1 MRAYHPGRRLVRR
14 LAPIALVVLAGLVV
28 PASATV
34 TGTLSQI
41 TTANA
46 TASQTTPAIA
56 GTLLVWDNSA
66 RLAGGMSNQDIFWED
81 VALPPNPQNL
91 TNTPGMQEF
100 LEDIDGSN
108 VVFTQTSPTSAGDI
122 LLADLSAKTPV
133 ASPVASADPNG
144 SFHYEQPSIGGRYIV
159 FIKAGVTQSD
169 VVAYDNAL
177 GLMLPMIT
185 NDPAVQAGPRVS
197 GNMAVW
203 EDWNSGNADVFG
215 MTIGQPP
222 SFPIATGAHNQRTPD
237 IDGNHVV
244 WVDSTPGGDDQIWV
258 YDLTTR
264 VGRQLTT
271 APGSKI
277 GPRISGN
284 RIVWSDSR
292 NGGNLD
298 IYTWD
303 LTTDTEDLLAGGAG
317 DQMLADI
324 DGNRVVYT
332 SNATGFEQV
341 YLFTIVAPP
350 PPPPPPGNVPLGC
363 DPTKTDLA
371 DGPVTL
377 SRLGKKAVNASH
389 SFMSQPGKRYYV
401 CVENGDAGGAN
412 RTAHLIFIVD
422 NDVVLTP
429 ADFKPN
435 NDPPHWV
442 SRQILDG
449 DEDETDDDE
458 QPHHFHHGGQ
468 KHVWSAALFGKRWPS
483 KVTLTIRVGK

>member
-1 MRAYHPGRRLVRR
+1 MRAYHPGPRLRP
-14 LAPIALVVLAGLVV
+14 LAPIALVLFAGLVV
-28 PASATV
+28 PASAAV

-41 TTANA
+41 TTADA

-66 RLAGGMSNQDIFWED
+66 RLAGGGVDQDIFWED

-100 LEDIDGSN
+100 IEDIDGTN
-108 VVFTQTSPTSAGDI
+108 VVFTQTSPTSGGDI
-122 LLADLSAKTPV
+122 LVADLSAKTPV

-169 VVAYDNAL
+169 VGAYDNSI

-185 NDPAVQAGPRVS
+185 NDPAMQAGPRVS
-197 GNMAVW
+197 GTVVVW

-215 MTIGQPP
+215 MQIGQPP

-292 NGGNLD
+292 SGNLD

-317 DQMLADI
+317 DQMLADV

-332 SNATGFEQV
+332 SNATGFEQL
-341 YLFTIVAPP
+341 YLFTTTA
-350 PPPPPPGNVPLGC
+350 PPPPPGNVPPGC
-363 DPTKTDLA
+363 DPTKTDVA

-377 SRLGKKAVNASH
+377 SRPDKKAVNASH
-389 SFMSQPGKRYYV
+389 SFMPLPGKQYSV

-412 RTAHLIFIVD
+412 RTAHLLFVVD

-442 SRQILDG
+442 SSPILDG
-449 DEDETDDDE
+449 LG
-458 QPHHFHHGGQ
+458 HGQVPQAGQ
-468 KHVWSAALFGKRWPS
+468 KHTWSAALFGSRWPS